1 MDWPKVTP
9 AAAAS
14 LWRTSRQQKTQ
25 SGLSPPHWVCRKG
38 VSTQTKPGGN
48 PAIQMTLV
56 GERSLAQPQSDDG
69 AGGNGKPSLG
79 ADSAAA
85 EQFLQLLGKD
95 PARTWFRTLLP
106 RGKGSNR
113 RRAGCDLHGFDAAAL
128 EADNGT
134 GEGVYFVTGDADRV
148 TRRGVSKADVTRCRS
163 VFVEWDER
171 PIAWQLQAW
180 KELNLPEP
188 TAMVHTGGKSIHCYW
203 LLTEPMAPDQWE
215 PLQKRLIAYAGGDT
229 ACSDPCRP
237 MRLPGFRYV
246 DKETGEVTDKVAQLI
261 HQSTACYSAAEIEA
275 CLPAPTSP
283 PAPRLQPLAT
293 ELPPRSEADLL
304 KALEQVP
311 EFFHDQGRRDEL
323 LGLAMRL
330 TVEWGAEEAHTWLAQ
345 HSPTITDL
353 AGYFTTAPTQISTGS
368 IWPFLHEHY
377 GISLKRHDLKRHDG
391 QKAPAAAAEAPAAN
405 PPTTGAKPAPVSFEQ
420 RWALLEQ
427 NAEELS
433 SKNWPLMKVM
443 AALAVITSE
452 LELRLSSRQLEQ
464 LLEDAQ
470 RRLRGTAAPLQGGGV
485 ITVQSTPW
493 AVEGLFRH
501 SLNLLV
507 GQSGAGKSRLMAA
520 CFAAWLQGHSA
531 WLGLPMHS
539 DLPVDQRHVL
549 IVGSDQLMEDWLL
562 TLEPVGLMER
572 MGTAKARLHSRL
584 TLHSLETGTQL
595 DADGLAVI
603 RRWCDDHPGCAVLV
617 DSLAAALPPGIDED
631 RPAAAKP
638 IHALQEALGT
648 CWGVLTHHSRKGA
661 GKEGNLGV
669 GAGRGSSAIDAA
681 VSRVIGLG
689 LIHKV
694 ENGQLVAQ
702 ESDPRRELLST
713 KRGGATLHIVVRSDG
728 AGRWTNEGTAEELKR
743 QERQER
749 TLANLTDNQAA
760 VMDALQESSDWL
772 TSRQVVENLLADG
785 EEYDNRGSKAAST
798 RKTLK
803 RLAALG
809 LIGSQRQGSEW
820 VYRVAGAGENQESHP
835 HADEVKRGGST
846 CSTTAAQGISPAL
859 PEVRDGSTGS
869 PAADQP
875 GEPGR
880 ASRATGEPAGEQA
893 RTVALQG
900 ESKESQSA
908 PRAALSTGSPP
919 PAELMEQLIALRQQ
933 HPTAAPAALAIHMD
947 PTGTGKPSGRQVKA
961 WISWLDRQ
969 EAAA

>member
-1 MDWPKVTP
+1 MADLISSSKSNPCPICSREKDGDCRISAEVVLCHHGSNHHPPEHLKRGEVITGADGQQWAFTGDTSDGR
-9 AAAAS
+9 AATFTIHKPLEVPSPDALTRGAEGV
-14 LWRTSRQQKTQ
+14 WRYSSTFY
-25 SGLSPPHWVCRKG
+25 VCR
-38 VSTQTKPGGN
+38 
-48 PAIQMTLV
+48 
-56 GERSLAQPQSDDG
+56 
-69 AGGNGKPSLG
+69 
-79 ADSAAA
+79 
-85 EQFLQLLGKD
+85 F
-95 PARTWFRTLLP
+95 
-106 RGKGSNR
+106 RGKKIRPLSWIDGGWRWRGPGSNR
-113 RRAGCDLHGFDAAAL
+113 
-128 EADNGT
+128 
-134 GEGVYFVTGDADRV
+134 
-148 TRRGVSKADVTRCRS
+148 
-163 VFVEWDER
+163 
-171 PIAWQLQAW
+171 P
-180 KELNLPEP
+180 
-188 TAMVHTGGKSIHCYW
+188 M
-203 LLTEPMAPDQWE
+203 LL
-215 PLQKRLIAYAGGDT
+215 
-229 ACSDPCRP
+229 S
-237 MRLPGFRYV
+237 
-246 DKETGEVTDKVAQLI
+246 
-261 HQSTACYSAAEIEA
+261 H
-275 CLPAPTSP
+275 
-283 PAPRLQPLAT
+283 PLAT
-293 ELPPRSEADLL
+293 RPNTTVLIVEGEQTWDAARRLFPGLVVCCWSGGCRAISKTNFTALAGRKVVLWPDNDDAGRDAMQEIAQVLHGIGATSVKVVANPADAPQGWDLADADWTPADATAWV
-304 KALEQVP
+304 KANTS
-311 EFFHDQGRRDEL
+311 
-323 LGLAMRL
+323 
-330 TVEWGAEEAHTWLAQ
+330 TVE
-345 HSPTITDL
+345 
-353 AGYFTTAPTQISTGS
+353 
-368 IWPFLHEHY
+368 
-377 GISLKRHDLKRHDG
+377 
-391 QKAPAAAAEAPAAN
+391 KAPAAAAEAPAAN

-820 VYRVAGAGENQESHP
+820 VYRVAGAEENQESHP

-869 PAADQP
+869 PAAAQP